1 MGKIPK
7 GYEWLGAENA
17 PKLLVEAVKHLG
29 LLEVSGDKSNPDILR
44 WASELGL
51 GKVYTT
57 DSIAW
62 CGLFVALCVKR
73 AGYEVV
79 KDPLWALNWNNFGV
93 KVNSPMLGDIVT
105 FVRPGGGHVGI
116 YVGEDNDCYHILGG
130 NQSDSVSIT
139 RILKTRAKGFRRS
152 PFKVGQPANVRKI
165 QLSAKGVISTDE
177 A

>member
-7 GYEWLGAENA
+7 QYEWLTLEKA
-17 PKLLVEAVKHLG
+17 PKVLVEAVKHIG
-29 LLEVSGDKSNPDILR
+29 LLEVSGPKSNPDILK
-44 WASELGL
+44 WAKELNL
-51 GKVYTT
+51 GNVYTT

-93 KVNSPMLGDIVT
+93 KVTAPMLGDIIT
-105 FVRPGGGHVGI
+105 FVRPGGGHVGFYI
-116 YVGEDNDCYHILGG
+116 GEDKDCYHILGG

-139 RILKTRAKGFRRS
+139 RILKSRAKGFRRS
-152 PFKVGQPANVRKI
+152 PFKVGQPAEVRKI
-165 QLSAKGVISTDE
+165 ELSAKGEVSTNE